1 VEGGRRQRA
10 AFLTV
15 FRHAVERSVCSRDLS
30 FFFSLGEATK
40 RATEQAPKSGYKN
53 GFTGNNQFLFKRKWE
68 KVYFNPQPM
77 GVGTHHPPNL

>member
-30 FFFSLGEATK
+30 FFSLGEAPK
-40 RATEQAPKSGYKN
+40 GATERAPKSGYEN
-53 GFTGNNQFLFKRKWE
+53 GFTGNNQFLFQRK
-68 KVYFNPQPM
+68 
-77 GVGTHHPPNL
+77 